1 MKEAP
6 GSNST
11 DVFRMINPFLRLRRN
26 ADGRLTKE
34 QLAEIF
40 R

>member
-6 GSNST
+6 CCDGT

-40 R
+40 K